1 MTRNNVRFRQV
12 NRFTNPH
19 IFGSVKL
26 TFVSALSEVFQK
38 WDKCETPL
46 AFFPCIKN
54 AQMLR
59 FFDSLSPNPFIKKSF
74 AKIFS

>member
-1 MTRNNVRFRQV
+1 MNIK
-12 NRFTNPH
+12 TNYA
-19 IFGSVKL
+19 
-26 TFVSALSEVFQK
+26 SATQAITELDAVGK
-38 WDKCETPL
+38 NIDD
-46 AFFPCIKN
+46 FFPCIKN